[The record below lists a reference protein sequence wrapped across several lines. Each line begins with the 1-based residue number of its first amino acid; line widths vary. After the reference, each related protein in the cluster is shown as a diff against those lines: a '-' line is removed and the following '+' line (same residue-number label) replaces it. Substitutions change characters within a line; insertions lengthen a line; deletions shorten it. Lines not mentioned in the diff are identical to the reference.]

1 MAQRLEKIHIEG
13 YKSIKEMDLEIKNL
27 NVLIGA
33 NGAGKSNFIS
43 IFKFLR
49 NVVEQRLQYYVRYTS
64 ANRILHYGSQETS
77 HMSICLDFS
86 PNFYE
91 ISFAPSLDD
100 GLFIEKE
107 QIAFW
112 SKNYGKPL
120 WTRLATAQIESEIQK
135 ASSEF
140 PIAEYVYNFLNSW
153 RVYHFHD
160 TSDTALVKKKNKIN
174 DNLFL
179 REDAANL
186 APFLYRMKAE
196 SPKYYER
203 IVKTIQLVVPLF
215 KDFLLRPD
223 PFNDE
228 MVQLEW
234 VSKKTDY
241 IFSGSDLSDGSL
253 RFICLATMLLQPKRP
268 DLILLDEPELG
279 LHPSAIT
286 ILASLIRK
294 VSHDSQLIVATQSTE
309 LMSLFDAEHIIVVE
323 NKDGISQYKRLD
335 KEQLSYWL
343 EEYSSEGPMAKKYTL
358 GEIWNKNLIGGQP

>member
-1 MAQRLEKIHIEG
+1 MAQRLERIHIEG

-33 NGAGKSNFIS
+33 NGSGKSNFIS
-43 IFKFLR
+43 LFKFLR
-49 NVVEQRLQYYVRYTS
+49 NVIEQRLQYYVRYTN

-77 HMSICLDFS
+77 LMTISLDFS
-86 PNFYE
+86 PNYYR
-91 ISFAPSLDD
+91 ISLAPSLDD
-100 GLFIEKE
+100 SLFIEKE
-107 QIAFW
+107 EIAFW
-112 SKNYGKPL
+112 NSNYDKPL
-120 WTRLATAQIESEIQK
+120 WTRLATATIESEIEK
-135 ASSEF
+135 ASSKY
-140 PIAEYVYNFLNSW
+140 PTADYVYKFLNSW

-160 TSDTALVKKKNKIN
+160 TSDTAPVKKKNRLT

-203 IVKTIQLVVPLF
+203 IVRTIQLVVPLF

-228 MVQLEW
+228 MIQLEW

-241 IFSGSDLSDGSL
+241 VFSGSDLSDGSL
-253 RFICLATMLLQPKRP
+253 RFICLATMLLQPQLP

-279 LHPSAIT
+279 LHPSAIS

-294 VSHDSQLIVATQSTE
+294 VSHNSQLIVATQSAD
-309 LMSLFDAEHIIVVE
+309 LISLFDAEDIIVAE
-323 NKDGISQYKRLD
+323 NNDGTSQYKRLD
-335 KEQLSYWL
+335 MKQLSYWL

-358 GEIWNKNLIGGQP
+358 GEIWNKNIIGGQP

>member
-1 MAQRLEKIHIEG
+1 MVQRLEKIHIEG
-13 YKSIKEMDLEIKNL
+13 YKSIKEMDLEIRNL

-33 NGAGKSNFIS
+33 NGSGKSNFIS
-43 IFKFLR
+43 LFKFLR
-49 NVVEQRLQYYVRYTS
+49 NVIEQRLQYYVRYSS
-64 ANRILHYGSQETS
+64 ANRILHYGSQETKLMTIS
-77 HMSICLDFS
+77 LDFS
-86 PNFYE
+86 PNLYKV
-91 ISFAPSLDD
+91 SFTPSLND

-107 QIAFW
+107 EIAFW
-112 SKNYGKPL
+112 NKSYGQPL
-120 WTRLATAQIESEIQK
+120 WTRLATAQIESEIEK
-135 ASSEF
+135 ASSQY
-140 PIAEYVYNFLNSW
+140 PAAKYVYNFLNSW

-179 REDAANL
+179 REDASNL
-186 APFLYRMKAE
+186 AAFLYRMKIE
-196 SPKYYER
+196 SPKHYAR

-223 PFNDE
+223 LVNGE
-228 MVQLEW
+228 VIQLEW

-294 VSHDSQLIVATQSTE
+294 ASHESQLIIATQSAD
-309 LMSLFDAEHIIVVE
+309 LISLFDAEHIIVAE
-323 NKDGISQYKRLD
+323 NNDGISQYKRLD
-335 KEQLSYWL
+335 MAQLSYWL
-343 EEYSSEGPMAKKYTL
+343 NEYSSEGPMAQKYTL
-358 GEIWNKNLIGGQP
+358 GEIWNKNIIGGQP